1 MNSFFTCHPVQHSFQ
16 LFSVEHLVTL
26 AIIVIIGAF
35 IFLCRKQLR
44 KKMFVFILLSL
55 ILIASETAYQALEIS
70 CHQWS
75 AETSL
80 PLQLSDIVVLLA
92 AVMLITKSRLLFYF
106 VYFAGISSSVQAMI
120 TPDLGGYAYAQFR
133 YVQFYVSHGGVV
145 LACCMLIAVCRYEP
159 TFRSLWVSVVSV
171 NLYGGFIYA
180 MNRLLGANYLY
191 MMKKPEHAS
200 LLDVLGPHPWYL
212 VWIEGIMI
220 LSFLVLYLPFWVHKK
235 IKGDKN
241 KVNFIEAE

>member
-1 MNSFFTCHPVQHSFQ
+1 MNRFFTCHPVQHSFQ

-26 AIIVIIGAF
+26 AIIVVIGAC

-44 KKMFVFILLSL
+44 RKMCVFGLLSFV
-55 ILIASETAYQALEIS
+55 LIASEVAYQAWEIG

-75 AETSL
+75 AKTSL

-92 AVMLITKSRLLFYF
+92 AVMLITKSRFLFYF

-145 LACCMLIAVCRYEP
+145 LACCVLIATCRYQP
-159 TFRSLWVSVVSV
+159 TFRSLWVSVLFV
-171 NLYGGFIYA
+171 NLYGAFIYI
-180 MNRLLGANYLY
+180 MNRLIGANYLY
-191 MMKKPEHAS
+191 MMKKPGHAS
-200 LLDVLGPHPWYL
+200 LLDILGPHPWYL
-212 VWIEGIMI
+212 VWVEGIMI
-220 LSFLVLYLPFWVHKK
+220 LSFLVLYLPFWIHKK
-235 IKGDKN
+235 IKGDKSEI
-241 KVNFIEAE
+241 NFVEEE